1 MITSVAIQA
10 YLTKIR
16 ALFKEQGFDDS
27 MKVIYDSENAK
38 NEEWLADELA
48 EKKMDRKGMTTKED
62 VRSKPFMCLFWTR
75 TSLEPIVRQR
85 YRLLDTNEDP
95 ENRPSGKSTVSASFK
110 IACAFVSNKA
120 EAVEDLEEAFAA
132 VFQNTYN
139 MPLTTPK
146 KDEHG
151 SVTQV
156 SSLEYI
162 YNSEYVKDKIINFT
176 YIQNLGEADLVNFKE
191 GNLFA
196 YSWSATIYMNYVS
209 EFAWSRVYPV
219 EKLVIDLYNPKG
231 FPISSLDQFGHA
243 ISSLDQFGHAVTKTH
258 TATTGETVKV
268 PAEPAVAFT
277 AAKPHDYAPFA
288 ITAPYAGTVEE
299 ITPEARALIES
310 AVVGIGGEVSI
321 RKTPYMAVAN
331 MPLSLNHDAEH
342 NTDHNADML
351 ATAKAVSDAI
361 KQATGEEY
369 VVTPMPVEG

>member
-1 MITSVAIQA
+1 MITSIAVQA

-27 MKVIYDSENAK
+27 MKVIYDSENASADT
-38 NEEWLADELA
+38 WLADELA

-75 TSLEPIVRQR
+75 SSLEPIVRQR
-85 YRLLDTNEDP
+85 YRLLDT
-95 ENRPSGKSTVSASFK
+95 PSEGGPAGRSTVSASFR
-110 IACAFVSNKA
+110 IACCFVSNKA

-139 MPLTTPK
+139 MKITTPK
-146 KDEHG
+146 KDESG
-151 SVTQV
+151 MISQV
-156 SSLEYI
+156 SSLQYV
-162 YNSEYVKDKIINFT
+162 YNSEYVKDKIVNFT
-176 YIQNLGEADLVNFKE
+176 YIQNLGEADLVHYKD

-196 YSWSATIYMNYVS
+196 YTWSATIYMNYVS

-219 EKLVIDLYNPKG
+219 EKLVIDLYDPKG
-231 FPISSLDQFGHA
+231 FPISSLDEFGR
-243 ISSLDQFGHAVTKTH
+243 AVTKTH
-258 TATTGETVKV
+258 TATTGETVEV
-268 PAEPAVAFT
+268 PAEPTVALT

-288 ITAPYAGTVEE
+288 ITAPYAGAVEE
-299 ITPEARALIES
+299 ITPEARVLIES

-321 RKTPYMAVAN
+321 HKTPYMAVAN
-331 MPLSLNHDAEH
+331 MPLSLNHVEGAE
-342 NTDHNADML
+342 HNADML

>member
-16 ALFKEQGFDDS
+16 ELFKEQGFDDS
-27 MKVIYDSENAK
+27 MHVIYDSENGMADT
-38 NEEWLADELA
+38 WLTDELSD
-48 EKKMDRKGMTTKED
+48 KQMVRKGTTTRDD
-62 VRSKPFMCLFWTR
+62 VRSAPFMALFWTR
-75 TSLEPIVRQR
+75 SSLEPIVRQR
-85 YRLLDTNEDP
+85 YRLLDTHEDP
-95 ENRPSGKSTVSASFK
+95 EKRPSGKSTVSASFK

-139 MPLTTPK
+139 MQLTTPE

-151 SVTQV
+151 QVTKV
-156 SSLEYI
+156 SSLQYI

-176 YIQNLGEADLVNFKE
+176 YIQNLGESDLVNFKD

-219 EKLVIDLYNPKG
+219 EKLVVDLYGRNG
-231 FPISSLDQFGHA
+231 FPISSLDQFGY
-243 ISSLDQFGHAVTKTH
+243 AVTKTH
-258 TATTGETVKV
+258 TATTGETVVV
-268 PAEPAVAFT
+268 PAEPTVALT

-288 ITAPYAGTVEE
+288 ITAPYTGTIAE

-321 RKTPYMAVAN
+321 HKTPYMAVAN
-331 MPLSLNHDAEH
+331 MPLSLNHSEGAGHD
-342 NTDHNADML
+342 ADML
-351 ATAKAVSDAI
+351 ATAKAVSDAV
-361 KQATGEEY
+361 AAAVGEPY

>member
-1 MITSVAIQA
+1 MITSIAIQA

-27 MKVIYDSENAK
+27 MKVIYDAENASADA
-38 NEEWLADELA
+38 WLSDELA

-75 TSLEPIVRQR
+75 SSLEPIVRQR
-85 YRLLDTNEDP
+85 YRLLDTPNEGEGP
-95 ENRPSGKSTVSASFK
+95 AGRSTVSASFR
-110 IACAFVSNKA
+110 IACCFVSNKA

-139 MPLTTPK
+139 MKITTPK
-146 KDEHG
+146 KDESG
-151 SVTQV
+151 VVSPV
-156 SSLEYI
+156 SSLQYV
-162 YNSEYVKDKIINFT
+162 YNSDYVKDKVVNFT
-176 YIQNLGEADLVNFKE
+176 YIQNLGEADLVNYKD

-196 YSWSATIYMNYVS
+196 YTWSATIYMNYVS

-219 EKLVIDLYNPKG
+219 EKLVIDLYDPKG
-231 FPISSLDQFGHA
+231 FPISSLDQFGK
-243 ISSLDQFGHAVTKTH
+243 AVTKTH
-258 TATTGETVKV
+258 TATTGETIEV
-268 PAEPAVAFT
+268 PAEPTVVLT

-288 ITAPYAGTVEE
+288 ITAPYAGAVVE
-299 ITPEARALIES
+299 ITPEARVLIES

-321 RKTPYMAVAN
+321 HKTPYMAVAN
-331 MPLSLNHDAEH
+331 MPLSLNHVEGAE
-342 NTDHNADML
+342 HNADML